1 MLTHLK
7 IVLSVVLCLVF
18 LNSQGQSFYKR
29 SYTTQLVLSAGTG
42 TASYF
47 GDLIDDG
54 KYNFRPSLSAGV
66 RYSFYDRFSV
76 GGDITYFRL
85 AGIDANYP
93 TKARRNLSFKSN
105 NVELNGTL
113 RIALFKSSARF
124 YMRRTV
130 NPYIYGGVGLL
141 WFQPR
146 AEYEGKN
153 YNLRSLETE
162 GIRYSPFVLNFPAG
176 VGVKFKLNAFIDIT
190 LDGGYRW
197 ALTDYLDDVS
207 SEYPDPASRFQPQG
221 VHGPSQVTDPY
232 FPWEDDRWSGL
243 PLQQF
248 RHRAHTAA
256 FDVFAIDDRDV
267 ARHFEDIALGAGG
280 GDRHRAHLM
289 GRGCLVGFIG
299 REHGCGRSRLAT

>member
-1 MLTHLK
+1 MLTNLK
-7 IVLSVVLCLVF
+7 IVLSVILCLAF
-18 LNSQGQSFYKR
+18 LQTRGQSFYKR

-54 KYNFRPSLSAGV
+54 KFNFRPSLSAGV

-76 GGDITYFRL
+76 GGDLTYFRL
-85 AGIDANYP
+85 AGVDANYP

-105 NVELNGTL
+105 NVELNGTI

-162 GIRYSPFVLNFPAG
+162 GKRYSPFALNFPAG
-176 VGVKFKLNAFIDIT
+176 AGVKFKLNAFIDIT
-190 LDGGYRW
+190 ADGGYRW

-207 SEYPDPASRFQPQG
+207 SEFPDPASF
-221 VHGPSQVTDPY
+221 TDPIARALS
-232 FPWEDDRWSGL
+232 DRSGEVGTDPPLAQRGL
-243 PLQQF
+243 PP
-248 RHRAHTAA
+248 
-256 FDVFAIDDRDV
+256 
-267 ARHFEDIALGAGG
+267 FEDFKRWPRGWNNQKDGYFILNIRVEYYLSPIR
-280 GDRHRAHLM
+280 DTYRAM
-289 GRGCLVGFIG
+289 KYRGTRQRFK
-299 REHGCGRSRLAT
+299 RRR

>member
-1 MLTHLK
+1 MLTNLK
-7 IVLSVVLCLVF
+7 IVLSVILCLVF
-18 LNSQGQSFYKR
+18 LQTRGQSFYKR

-76 GGDITYFRL
+76 GGDLTYFRL

-162 GIRYSPFVLNFPAG
+162 GSRYSPFVLNFPAG
-176 VGVKFKLNAFIDIT
+176 IGVKFKMNAFIDFT

-207 SEYPDPASRFQPQG
+207 GEYPDPASF
-221 VHGPSQVTDPY
+221 TDPIARALS
-232 FPWEDDRWSGL
+232 DRSGEVGTDPPLAQRGL
-243 PLQQF
+243 PPFEEFQRWPRGWNNQKDGYFILNI
-248 RHRAHTAA
+248 RVEYYLSPVRDTYRAMRYKGTRQR
-256 FDVFAIDDRDV
+256 FKR
-267 ARHFEDIALGAGG
+267 R
-280 GDRHRAHLM
+280 RR
-289 GRGCLVGFIG
+289 
-299 REHGCGRSRLAT
+299 

>member
-1 MLTHLK
+1 MLTNLK
-7 IVLSVVLCLVF
+7 IVLSFVLCLVIF
-18 LNSQGQSFYKR
+18 QVSGQSFYKR

-42 TASYF
+42 TASYS

-85 AGIDANYP
+85 AGVDANYP

-124 YMRRTV
+124 YQRRTV

-162 GIRYSPFVLNFPAG
+162 GSRYSPFVLNFPAG
-176 VGVKFKLNAFIDIT
+176 LGVKFKLNAFIDIT

-207 SEYPDPASRFQPQG
+207 GEYPDPASF
-221 VHGPSQVTDPY
+221 TDPLARALS
-232 FPWEDDRWSGL
+232 DRSAEVGTDPPMAQRGL
-243 PLQQF
+243 PPFEEFQRWPRGWNNQRDGYFILNI
-248 RHRAHTAA
+248 RVEYYLSPIRDTYRAMRYKGTRQR
-256 FDVFAIDDRDV
+256 FKR
-267 ARHFEDIALGAGG
+267 R
-280 GDRHRAHLM
+280 RR
-289 GRGCLVGFIG
+289 
-299 REHGCGRSRLAT
+299 